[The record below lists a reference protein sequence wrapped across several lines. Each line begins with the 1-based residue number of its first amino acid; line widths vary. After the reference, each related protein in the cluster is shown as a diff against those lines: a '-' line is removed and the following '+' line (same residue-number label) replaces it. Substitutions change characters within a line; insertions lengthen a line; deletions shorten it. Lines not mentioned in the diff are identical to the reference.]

1 MYYCGRDF
9 PSFFYGVND
18 IWRCTDISKALLI
31 NDEIRAKEVRVI
43 DSDGTQLGVMPYS
56 QAMDIAIKKNLD
68 LVQIAPQAKP
78 PACKIMDYGK
88 YKFELAKRE
97 KENRKNQKTVTIKEV
112 RFSPSIDTHDFETKV
127 NQAAKFLKSGDKVKV
142 TVRFRGR
149 EMQHTSIGRDLL
161 TKFAEQVSEIGSVE
175 KGAKLEGRF
184 MAMFISPK
192 TQDKK

>member
-1 MYYCGRDF
+1 
-9 PSFFYGVND
+9 
-18 IWRCTDISKALLI
+18 
-31 NDEIRAKEVRVI
+31 
-43 DSDGTQLGVMPYS
+43 
-56 QAMDIAIKKNLD
+56 
-68 LVQIAPQAKP
+68 
-78 PACKIMDYGK
+78 
-88 YKFELAKRE
+88 
-97 KENRKNQKTVTIKEV
+97 V

>member
-1 MYYCGRDF
+1 M
-9 PSFFYGVND
+9 
-18 IWRCTDISKALLI
+18 I

-43 DSDGTQLGVMPYS
+43 DSDGTQLGVIPFN
-56 QAMDIAIKKNLD
+56 QAMEIAIKKNLD
-68 LVQIAPQAKP
+68 LVQVAPQAKP

-97 KENRKNQKTVTIKEV
+97 KENRKNQKTITIKEV

-127 NQAAKFLKSGDKVKV
+127 NQAAKFLKAGDKVKV

-161 TKFAEQVSEIGSVE
+161 TKFAESVSEIGTVE

-192 TQDKK
+192 PQDKK

>member
-9 PSFFYGVND
+9 PSFFYGVNG
-18 IWRCTDISKALLI
+18 IWRCTDISKDLLI

-175 KGAKLEGRF
+175 KGAKLEDRF